1 MQQKSKFCK
10 TCNRKTLHAKE
21 HFIGSGMGCLLV
33 ILTGGLF
40 LIVWLLGEFV
50 NMFGRYRC
58 QVCGRKN

>member
-1 MQQKSKFCK
+1 MATAENEYDFI
-10 TCNRKTLHAKE
+10 
-21 HFIGSGMGCLLV
+21 FIGSGMGCLLV